1 MDHRY
6 QTLLSPFVLPN
17 GQVLRNRM
25 VHPKCAPD
33 QTQGSEDWPT
43 EQTRYFYAEA
53 ARRGNALVLMHVRNT
68 PEVRKMPDWHDFAHS
83 YTFDFTNPGVQ
94 NYICQVC
101 DDVHAYGSKII
112 ASISPMLPRGKS
124 YGGVSPKFMQQAEGF
139 FPIPPSELATV
150 EEIKTAI
157 AEAVQEAKKMQSFGF
172 DGIALGMMGGLAAAN
187 NIRTDEYGGSL
198 ENRCRMTFEF
208 CEEVK
213 KACGKGF
220 IVHAMINGVPAEE
233 DKRPEDLD
241 KGFTLDDLAEFCKL
255 AEGRIDLLTIRE
267 TDMVESH
274 PTGYTFKRHEHRCI
288 GMCRYLKKV
297 GVKLPLAVSGG
308 FQDPQEME
316 DLLKT
321 GVCDLVS
328 IGRGLFTDKD
338 YYEKVIEER
347 GEDIRPCVRCNRC
360 HGRRRAP
367 WTSVCTVN
375 PEFGSEIKDRYYV
388 QPVKKLKKVAVIGG
402 GPAGM
407 QAAIT
412 AAERGHDVTLY
423 ERSGV
428 LGGQLI
434 HGEYFTFKWAFGD
447 LRRWF
452 VRELGQK
459 GVHVVLNCE
468 PTPEEIT
475 AAGFDAVLAAT
486 GSEAV
491 LPNIKGMHHEDGTAA
506 LRTCHDV
513 IGHEED
519 FPKNLIMVGCSET
532 GVETAIY
539 LAQNGH
545 NITCLT
551 RQEKLAKDA
560 SPLHSIVIAWVRPN
574 NPQTG
579 ESYMAPYWE
588 RYEDKLKGITHAT
601 TTSVT
606 PTSVTY
612 VDENGESHTLEADE
626 VIVCGGVKP
635 RIQDA
640 LKYANAAP
648 EFRMIGDVDNAQ
660 NMQVSIRSGF
670 MAASQL

>member
-1 MDHRY
+1 MSHRY
-6 QTLLSPFVLPN
+6 QTLISPFVLPN
-17 GQVLRNRM
+17 GQVLKNRM

-33 QTQGSEDWPT
+33 QTQGPEDWPT
-43 EQTRYFYAEA
+43 EQTRFFYAEA
-53 ARRGNALVLMHVRNT
+53 ARRGNALVVMHVRNT
-68 PEVRKMPDWHDFAHS
+68 PEVRKMPDDHDFAHS
-83 YTFDFTNPGVQ
+83 YTFNHYDPGVQ

-112 ASISPMLPRGKS
+112 ANCGPMLPRGKS
-124 YGGVSPKFMQQAEGF
+124 LGGVSPKFMQQSEGF
-139 FPIPPSELATV
+139 FPLPPAQLATV
-150 EEIKTAI
+150 EEIKSAI
-157 AEAVQEAKKMQSFGF
+157 ADAVKEAKKLQSFGF
-172 DGIALGMMGGLAAAN
+172 DGIAVGIMGGLDARG

-198 ENRCRMTFEF
+198 ENRCRMIFEF

-233 DKRPEDLD
+233 DRREEDLD

-255 AEGRIDLLTIRE
+255 AEGKLDLLTIRE
-267 TDMVESH
+267 ADMVESH
-274 PTGYTFKRHEHRCI
+274 PTGYTFNRGQHRCI
-288 GMCRYLKKV
+288 GMCRYLKKA

-316 DLLKT
+316 DLLKAN
-321 GVCDLVS
+321 VCDLIS

-338 YYEKVIEER
+338 YYVKVLEER
-347 GEDIRPCVRCNRC
+347 GEDIRPCLRCNRC
-360 HGRRRAP
+360 HGRKRAP
-367 WTSVCTVN
+367 WTSVCVAN
-375 PEFGSEIKDRYYV
+375 PEFGNEIKDRYYV
-388 QPVKKLKKVAVIGG
+388 QPVKKIKKVAVIGG

-412 AAERGHDVTLY
+412 AAERGHSVTLY
-423 ERSGV
+423 EKRSE
-428 LGGQLI
+428 LGGQLL
-434 HGEYFTFKWAFGD
+434 HGKYFAFKWAFED
-447 LRRWF
+447 LRQWF
-452 VRELGQK
+452 IRELGKK
-459 GVHVVLNCE
+459 GVTVKLNSE
-468 PTPEEIT
+468 PNPEEII
-475 AAGFDAVLAAT
+475 AGGYDAVLAAT
-486 GSEAV
+486 GAKASY
-491 LPNIKGMHHEDGTAA
+491 PNIEGMYYEDGTAA

-513 IGHEED
+513 IGHEEK
-519 FPKNLIMVGCSET
+519 FPRNLIMVGCSET

-551 RQEKLAKDA
+551 RQNQLAKDA
-560 SPLHSIVIAWVRPN
+560 SPLHSIIIAWTRPSH
-574 NPQTG
+574 PITG

-588 RYEDKLKGITHAT
+588 RYEDTLKGITGAT
-601 TTSVT
+601 TTKVT

-612 VDENGESHTLEADE
+612 VDETGESHTIEADE

-635 RIQDA
+635 CLEDA
-640 LKYANAAP
+640 LKYAACAP